1 MEQILSVV
9 DKIAPFKDLRIKNN
23 TQDWFDDEVAKAIKL
38 REKRLK
44 QFKSTKLHIDEDLY
58 KEAKYH
64 AVKLIKQKK
73 RQFYKEKLKT
83 NIVKPKKLWRALTS
97 LGIPSKK
104 GTISSTCL
112 KKDDKTCF
120 DDKTTANTFQEFF
133 FKLASDL
140 VAKIPLPSKR
150 FGLDTA
156 RNYYQDILGLLP
168 SKFKFL
174 NVTEDLVLQ
183 LLQDMN
189 VDKAA
194 SIDNLSETFLKD
206 GTNILA
212 KSLNYVI
219 FP

>member
-1 MEQILSVV
+1 MKENIGNPKEL
-9 DKIAPFKDLRIKNN
+9 
-23 TQDWFDDEVAKAIKL
+23 WKA
-38 REKRLK
+38 LK
-44 QFKSTKLHIDEDLY
+44 
-58 KEAKYH
+58 
-64 AVKLIKQKK
+64 
-73 RQFYKEKLKT
+73 
-83 NIVKPKKLWRALTS
+83 S
-97 LGIPSKK
+97 LGLPSKK
-104 GTISSTCL
+104 GTISNICL
-112 KKDDKTCF
+112 KKDDKICF
-120 DDKTTANTFQEFF
+120 DDKTNANTFKEFF
-133 FKLASDL
+133 CNLASDL
-140 VAKIPLPSKR
+140 VAKLPPPSKR
-150 FGLDTA
+150 FGLDTV